1 MGLDQFAFKVKV
13 KLSKEVDFGS
23 EIYNPETGD
32 DLVEREELHY
42 WRKHPNLHGWMEHLY
57 RQKGGDGRDFNG
69 DPVVL
74 TKEDLDN
81 LASSIIDEEL
91 PDTEGFFFGQSYNNE
106 EERQD
111 DLDFVKK
118 AHRAIEEG
126 YTVYYD
132 SWW

>member
-1 MGLDQFAFKVKV
+1 MGLDMFAYKMKYNP
-13 KLSKEVDFGS
+13 SKEVDFKE
-23 EIYNPETGD
+23 EIQGVAPS
-32 DLVEREELHY
+32 ELHY
-42 WRKHPNLHGWMEHLY
+42 WRKHPNLHGWMEQLY
-57 RQKGGDGRDFNG
+57 RQKGGGGINFNG
-69 DPVVL
+69 DPVVIS
-74 TKEDLDN
+74 KEDLDK
-81 LASSIIDEEL
+81 LAVSIIDEEL

>member
-1 MGLDQFAFKVKV
+1 MGLDMFAYKMKYNP
-13 KLSKEVDFGS
+13 SKEVDFKE
-23 EIYNPETGD
+23 EIQEVAPS
-32 DLVEREELHY
+32 ELHY
-42 WRKHPNLHGWMEHLY
+42 WRKHPNLHGWMEQLY
-57 RQKGGDGRDFNG
+57 RQKGGGERDFNG
-69 DPVVL
+69 DPVVIS
-74 TKEDLDN
+74 KEDLDN
-81 LASSIIDEEL
+81 LAASIIDEEL
-91 PDTEGFFFGQSYNNE
+91 PDTDGFFFGQSYNNE

>member
-1 MGLDQFAFKVKV
+1 MGLDMFAYKMKYNP
-13 KLSKEVDFGS
+13 SKEVDFKE
-23 EIYNPETGD
+23 EIQEVAPS
-32 DLVEREELHY
+32 ELHY
-42 WRKHPNLHGWMEHLY
+42 WRKHPNLHGWMEQLY
-57 RQKGGDGRDFNG
+57 RQKGGGERDFNG
-69 DPVVL
+69 DPVVIS
-74 TKEDLDN
+74 KEDLDN
-81 LASSIIDEEL
+81 LAASIIDEEL

>member
-1 MGLDQFAFKVKV
+1 MGLDMFAYKMKYNP
-13 KLSKEVDFGS
+13 SKEVDFKE
-23 EIYNPETGD
+23 EIQEVAPS
-32 DLVEREELHY
+32 ELHY
-42 WRKHPNLHGWMEHLY
+42 WRKHPNLHGWMEQLY
-57 RQKGGDGRDFNG
+57 RQKGGGGRDFNG
-69 DPVVL
+69 DPVVIS
-74 TKEDLDN
+74 KEDLDN
-81 LASSIIDEEL
+81 LAASIIDEEL

>member
-1 MGLDQFAFKVKV
+1 MKYNP
-13 KLSKEVDFGS
+13 SKEVDFKE
-23 EIYNPETGD
+23 EIQEVAPS
-32 DLVEREELHY
+32 ELHY
-42 WRKHPNLHGWMEHLY
+42 WRKHPNLHGWMEQLY
-57 RQKGGDGRDFNG
+57 RQKGGGGRDFNG
-69 DPVVL
+69 DPVVIS
-74 TKEDLDN
+74 KEDLDN
-81 LASSIIDEEL
+81 LAASIIDEEL
-91 PDTEGFFFGQSYNNE
+91 PDTDGFFFGQSYNNE

>member
-1 MGLDQFAFKVKV
+1 MGLDMFAYKMKYNP
-13 KLSKEVDFGS
+13 SKEVDFKEEIQEVAPS
-23 EIYNPETGD
+23 EI
-32 DLVEREELHY
+32 HY
-42 WRKHPNLHGWMEHLY
+42 WRKHPNLHGWMEQLY
-57 RQKGGDGRDFNG
+57 RQKGGGGRDFNG
-69 DPVVL
+69 DPVVIS
-74 TKEDLDN
+74 KEDLDN
-81 LASSIIDEEL
+81 LAASIIDEEL
-91 PDTEGFFFGQSYNNE
+91 PDTDGFFFGQSYNNE

>member
-1 MGLDQFAFKVKV
+1 MGLDQFAFKIKT

-23 EIYNPETGD
+23 EIYDRETGD

-42 WRKHPNLHGWMEHLY
+42 WRKHPNIHGWMEQLY

-81 LASSIIDEEL
+81 LAASIIDEEL

>member
-1 MGLDQFAFKVKV
+1 MGLDMFAYKMKYNP
-13 KLSKEVDFGS
+13 SKEVDFKE
-23 EIYNPETGD
+23 EIQEVAPS
-32 DLVEREELHY
+32 ELHY
-42 WRKHPNLHGWMEHLY
+42 WRKHPNLHGWMEQLY
-57 RQKGGDGRDFNG
+57 RQKGGGGRDFNG
-69 DPVVL
+69 DPVVIS
-74 TKEDLDN
+74 KEDLDN
-81 LASSIIDEEL
+81 LAASIIDEEL

-106 EERQD
+106 QERQD